1 MYNGIDCYVCTGD
14 IDWKRV
20 RASGVRF
27 AMIKASQGYTLK
39 GDSYLFMD
47 RNFRKNLIVATDAG
61 LYCGSWHYLTASCE
75 SQAKVEAQ
83 HYLSI
88 ISPLR
93 SRHLLWA
100 AVDVEEEKYLPTTPS
115 RLCSVVD
122 TFCREISKAGFIPM
136 VYTNPNYI
144 KFKFR
149 RVPDW
154 DLWLALWRDKSRVP
168 TGYPRMRIW
177 QYGTNTVDGVHAPC
191 DADIGMFWLP
201 DQDYKA

>member
-14 IDWKRV
+14 IDWEKV

-39 GDSYLFMD
+39 GDSYLFAD
-47 RNFRKNLIVATDAG
+47 RYFGKNFTGATGAG
-61 LYCGSWHYLTASCE
+61 LYCGSWHYLTAANE
-75 SQAKVEAQ
+75 TQAKEEAR

-88 ISPLR
+88 ISPYR
-93 SRHLLWA
+93 RHHLLWA
-100 AVDVEEEKYLPTTPS
+100 AVDVEEGKYLPSTPS
-115 RLCSVVD
+115 RLCAVVD
-122 TFCREISKAGFIPM
+122 TFCREVAKAGFIPM

-144 KFKFR
+144 KYKFR

-177 QYGTNTVDGVHAPC
+177 QWGTSSVHGVTGTC
-191 DADIGMFWLP
+191 DSDLGNFWLP
-201 DQDYKA
+201 DADYKA